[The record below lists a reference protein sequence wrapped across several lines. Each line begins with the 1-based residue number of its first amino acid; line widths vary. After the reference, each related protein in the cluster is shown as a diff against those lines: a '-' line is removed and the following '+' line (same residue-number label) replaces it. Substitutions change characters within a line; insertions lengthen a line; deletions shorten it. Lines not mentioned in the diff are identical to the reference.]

1 MKFFS
6 ECLRENAM
14 KIINFDKKKMKLLTI
29 EQQKSYENGKIYCI
43 SEEILE
49 NKCAKD
55 KKNITMLGTVV
66 IIQVNT
72 ICNLKHSI
80 PKEIPIVFHKVSN
93 YEKVLGE
100 FEGQFTFL

>member
-1 MKFFS
+1 
-6 ECLRENAM
+6 
-14 KIINFDKKKMKLLTI
+14 
-29 EQQKSYENGKIYCI
+29 
-43 SEEILE
+43 
-49 NKCAKD
+49 
-55 KKNITMLGTVV
+55 MLGTVV

-80 PKEIPIVFHKVSN
+80 PKEIPIVFHKVFN

>member
-1 MKFFS
+1 
-6 ECLRENAM
+6 
-14 KIINFDKKKMKLLTI
+14 
-29 EQQKSYENGKIYCI
+29 
-43 SEEILE
+43 
-49 NKCAKD
+49 
-55 KKNITMLGTVV
+55 MLGTVV